1 MTVTERY
8 VSVGGQRL
16 RVRVDRGTDPSAVPL
31 VLCNGIG
38 ASLEVLDPFVEH
50 LPGTTVIRFDVPG
63 TGGSPTSFAPYGFP
77 YLAWVLGRLL
87 NKLGFTVEPR
97 TPAQFKPYQAQEIAT
112 WVKIAKDAGIQPGE

>member
-16 RVRVDRGTDPSAVPL
+16 RVRVDRGRDMGAVPL

-50 LPGTTVIRFDVPG
+50 LPGTVIRFDVPG

-77 YLAWVLGRLL
+77 
-87 NKLGFTVEPR
+87 
-97 TPAQFKPYQAQEIAT
+97 
-112 WVKIAKDAGIQPGE
+112 